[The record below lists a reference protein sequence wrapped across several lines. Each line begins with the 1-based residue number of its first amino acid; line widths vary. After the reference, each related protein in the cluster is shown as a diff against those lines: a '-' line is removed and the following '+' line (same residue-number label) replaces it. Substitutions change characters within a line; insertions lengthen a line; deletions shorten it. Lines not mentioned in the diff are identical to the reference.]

1 MRKVIAN
8 TTPLIALANIG
19 QLDLF
24 QKLYGEIIIPDAVFE
39 EIKSEPAKT
48 LVAQSSWIKTI
59 SVQDDSE
66 RKLYSS
72 RLHAGEIEVMMLAKE
87 ISADLLIIDDNAAK
101 KTAKFLDFAVTGTLG
116 VLVRAKKEGYI
127 KSIIP
132 AVNDLVQ
139 DGFYISNQ
147 IFDMTL
153 KAADEK

>member
-24 QKLYGEIIIPDAVFE
+24 QKLYGEIIIPEAVFE

-72 RLHAGEIEVMMLAKE
+72 RLHAGEIEVMILAKE

-101 KTAKFLDFAVTGTLG
+101 KTAKFLDFAVTGTSG
-116 VLVRAKKEGYI
+116 VFVRAKIEGHIESI
-127 KSIIP
+127 KP
-132 AVNDLVQ
+132 AVNDLLQ

-147 IFDMTL
+147 IVDMAL
-153 KAADEK
+153 KAAEEK

>member
-39 EIKSEPAKT
+39 EIKSEPAKS
-48 LVAQSSWIKTI
+48 LVAQNSWIKTI

-66 RKLYSS
+66 RKLYSP

-87 ISADLLIIDDNAAK
+87 LAADLLIIDDNAAK
-101 KTAKFLDFAVTGTLG
+101 KTAKFLDFAVTGSLG
-116 VLVRAKKEGYI
+116 VLVRAKKEGHIESI
-127 KSIIP
+127 KP
-132 AVNDLVQ
+132 VVKDLLL
-139 DGFYISNQ
+139 DGVYISDR
-147 IFDMTL
+147 ILEMAL